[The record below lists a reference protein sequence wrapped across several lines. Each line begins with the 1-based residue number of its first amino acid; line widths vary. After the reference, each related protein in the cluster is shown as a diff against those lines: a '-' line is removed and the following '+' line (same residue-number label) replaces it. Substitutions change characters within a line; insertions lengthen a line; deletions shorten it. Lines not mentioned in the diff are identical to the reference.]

1 MAQAHAAAHRG
12 PNYMTI
18 FLLLFVMTVVEIA
31 VIFMGFPKLFLV
43 VLLVSLA
50 LAKAGLVAAYFM
62 HLALEVRTLAA
73 IAVTPLV
80 IGALLIVLL
89 MPDHVGI
96 GRQTAE
102 SAKIAAPKH

>member
-18 FLLLFVMTVVEIA
+18 FLLLFVLTVVEIG
-31 VIFMGFPKLFLV
+31 VIFLPIAKLV
-43 VLLVSLA
+43 IAILLVSLA
-50 LAKAGLVAAYFM
+50 LAKAGMVAAYFM

-73 IAVTPLV
+73 IAITPLV
-80 IGALLIVLL
+80 IGTLLIVVL
-89 MPDHVGI
+89 MPDHAGI
-96 GRQTAE
+96 GRQTVE